1 MSISSFFAC
10 RNAKIIKSDSD
21 AILYFFF
28 LIFEKYSSFNSL
40 SAALTKNNDERKLYF
55 NILQMEAMGF
65 LASVTGRF

>member
-1 MSISSFFAC
+1 MQYCI
-10 RNAKIIKSDSD
+10 
-21 AILYFFF
+21 FFF
-28 LIFEKYSSFNSL
+28 LILEKYSSFNSL